1 MEVDRFFSRAVSV
14 LLITWLFIHV
24 HRLNRMFLL
33 TQSCDS
39 GLEGSDQLLCLLPV
53 LAPEGPL
60 LMDLSL
66 PQARERA
73 WRIGQKKQVTVYRL
87 LTAGTIE
94 EKIYHRSVQ
103 TAAELSPRRAA
114 VISSVG
120 LKYSF
125 ILEE

>member
-1 MEVDRFFSRAVSV
+1 M
-14 LLITWLFIHV
+14 
-24 HRLNRMFLL
+24 
-33 TQSCDS
+33 
-39 GLEGSDQLLCLLPV
+39 LCLLVV
-53 LAPEGPL
+53 LALEGPL

-103 TAAELSPRRAA
+103 IAAELSPRRAA

-120 LKYSF
+120 LKYFF

>member
-1 MEVDRFFSRAVSV
+1 
-14 LLITWLFIHV
+14 
-24 HRLNRMFLL
+24 
-33 TQSCDS
+33 
-39 GLEGSDQLLCLLPV
+39 
-53 LAPEGPL
+53 
-60 LMDLSL
+60 MDLSL

-103 TAAELSPRRAA
+103 TAAERSPRWAA